1 MHLAL
6 AFTLASLPS
15 FTLAPTAPQQT
26 CAQWSAEFSGGG
38 FDRPPLDFEVFDAG
52 AGPRLVA
59 GGEFTVAGSV
69 AARRVAQWDGVSWS
83 ALGAGFSGDV
93 SDLEVADL
101 GSGATLFAAGRF
113 QQSDGVPCLRIARW
127 TGTSWVQLG
136 AGLNGPCA
144 ALCAWPSPSGARLV
158 AAGEFTMSG
167 GQSLLRVAQWNGTNW
182 APLGAGIGSPFA
194 TERVTAIAVHDDG
207 AGPALYAAGPFAG
220 GVARFDGSTWTT
232 VGGGVAGTLLS
243 LASYDDGAGTRL
255 LLAGGNFGTSV
266 QSVLRGFDGTAWLE
280 QGLASYG
287 GGVDRILVRSEPTGV
302 AAYLAGSFAPQAGAS
317 SSARTVARWTPAGAT
332 ALPDL
337 TDRARALEFFDAG
350 LGAGAQLFVGGQFT
364 LVPTAPTAGLQRV
377 ARLVNGAWSPV
388 EPARHALYG
397 SSVAPN
403 LSGRAL
409 QAWTD
414 PTTLKRDLY
423 VGGSFSGASD
433 DPQVRNLAR
442 WDGQL
447 LHSVPT
453 PFSQQITALCE
464 RTAPSGGAKELV
476 AGTLSGAFAFDGNM
490 WTLLGSPS
498 PLQTEAFVEFR
509 PPGASAPQLVAL
521 GSGILPAVPGG
532 QFAAAFDGTAW
543 TPLGSG
549 LSDTAYAGVV
559 WDAPGGLPEGL
570 FVGGR
575 FTQAGAVLAPGI
587 ALWDG
592 VNWRPLGNQAQFF
605 IVYEL
610 RVWDDGTGEQLYA
623 HTDAGVFR
631 FDGSNWTAVAPVL
644 GALLEPYDDG
654 SGSALYFSDRSRLR
668 QGVVETFSSVPIGGS
683 YPFVAREWSDEHGI
697 SHGLFF
703 SGYFESQGS
712 VPAVGLAR
720 YYNPCDV
727 VRSYCTAKVSSLGC
741 TPQIGWAGT
750 PSVTASGPFVIT
762 AANVLNQKSGVFF
775 FGTSGRIAQSFLGGT
790 LCVRAPV
797 VRTPMRSSGGS
808 TGAPDCSGVL
818 AIDLAPFLDGALG
831 PGLATG
837 AGVQGQWWYR
847 DPQASFTVGLTDAL
861 EFLVLP

>member
-6 AFTLASLPS
+6 ALTLAALPS
-15 FTLAPTAPQQT
+15 LASTSAAAQQN
-26 CAQWSAEFSGGG
+26 CAQWTAEFSGGG

-69 AARRVAQWDGVSWS
+69 AARRVAQWDGVAWS
-83 ALGAGFSGDV
+83 AMGAGFGGDV

-113 QQSDGVPCLRIARW
+113 QQSDGVACLRIARW

-144 ALCAWPSPSGARLV
+144 ALCVWPSPSGARLV

-167 GQSLLRVAQWNGTNW
+167 GQSLLRVAQWDGMSW
-182 APLGAGIGSPFA
+182 APLGAGIGTPWVS
-194 TERVTAIAVHDDG
+194 ERVSAIAVHDDG
-207 AGPALYAAGPFAG
+207 AGPALYVAGPFAG
-220 GVARFDGSTWTT
+220 GVARFDGSTWIT

-287 GGVDRILVRSEPTGV
+287 GGVDRILVRSEAAGV
-302 AAYLAGSFAPQAGAS
+302 AAYLAGSFAPQSGAS
-317 SSARTVARWTPAGAT
+317 SGVRSVARWTPAGAT
-332 ALPDL
+332 ALPEL
-337 TDRARALEFFDAG
+337 TERVRALEFFDAG

-364 LVPTAPTAGLQRV
+364 HVPTAPHPGLQRV
-377 ARLVNGAWSPV
+377 ARLDGGAWQPV
-388 EPARHALYG
+388 EPARHALYR
-397 SSVAPN
+397 SSAPAST
-403 LSGRAL
+403 SGPAL
-409 QAWTD
+409 QVWTD
-414 PTTLKRDLY
+414 PTTSKRDLY
-423 VGGSFSGASD
+423 VGGSFGGASD

-447 LHSVPT
+447 LRSVPT
-453 PFSQQITALCE
+453 PFSQQITALGA
-464 RTAPSGGAKELV
+464 RTAPSGGANELV
-476 AGTLSGAFAFDGNM
+476 AGTPSGVFAFDGNT
-490 WTLLGSPS
+490 WRLLGSPS
-498 PLQTEAFVEFR
+498 PLQAEVFVEFR
-509 PPGASAPQLVAL
+509 PPSATAPQLVAL

-543 TPLGSG
+543 APLGSG

-575 FTQAGAVLAPGI
+575 FVQAGGIPAPGI
-587 ALWDG
+587 AHWDG
-592 VNWRPLGNQAQFF
+592 ANWTSLGNQALFF
-605 IVYEL
+605 SVHEL
-610 RVWDDGTGEQLYA
+610 RVWDDGAGEQLYA
-623 HTDAGVFR
+623 QTNAGLFR
-631 FDGSNWTAVAPVL
+631 FDGSNWTAVAPLV
-644 GALLEPYDDG
+644 GSLLEPYDDG
-654 SGSALYFSDRSRLR
+654 SGPALYMSDRSRLR
-668 QGVVETFSSVPIGGS
+668 QGTVETYSSVPLVN
-683 YPFVAREWSDEHGI
+683 PFPIAARQWSDENGI
-697 SHGLFF
+697 SHGVFF
-703 SGYFESQGS
+703 AGYFESQGG

-720 YYNPCDV
+720 YTNPCGA
-727 VRSYCTAKVSSLGC
+727 VRTYCTAKINSLGC
-741 TPQIGWAGT
+741 TPQIGWTGT
-750 PSVTASGPFVIT
+750 PSASSSAPFVIT
-762 AANVLNQKSGVFF
+762 AVNVLNQKSGVFF
-775 FGTSGRIAQSFLGGT
+775 FGTGGRIAQSFLGGT

-797 VRTPMRSSGGS
+797 VRTPVRSSGGS
-808 TGAPDCSGVL
+808 TGTSDCSGVL

-847 DPQASFTVGLTDAL
+847 DPASSFTVGLTDAL